1 MGMTGTVDAL
11 LKAKGHV
18 VWSISPDAM
27 VYDAISMLAEKNV
40 GALMVMEDEML
51 VGIFSERDYT
61 RKVALLGKNSRT
73 TRVRE
78 VLSSGIV
85 PVSLQATVEDCMRLM
100 TEHRIRHLPVVEKN
114 QVLGV
119 LSIGDLVNWII
130 TAQQAK
136 IDQLENYIAG
146 SYPSTTE

>member
-1 MGMTGTVDAL
+1 MRVTGTVDAL
-11 LKAKGHV
+11 LKAKGNV

-40 GALMVMEDEML
+40 GALMVMEDETL

-78 VLSSGIV
+78 ILSSEIV
-85 PVSLQATVEDCMRLM
+85 PVSLEATVEDCMRLM
-100 TEHRIRHLPVVEKN
+100 TEHRIRHLPVVERN
-114 QVLGV
+114 
-119 LSIGDLVNWII
+119 
-130 TAQQAK
+130 
-136 IDQLENYIAG
+136 
-146 SYPSTTE
+146 